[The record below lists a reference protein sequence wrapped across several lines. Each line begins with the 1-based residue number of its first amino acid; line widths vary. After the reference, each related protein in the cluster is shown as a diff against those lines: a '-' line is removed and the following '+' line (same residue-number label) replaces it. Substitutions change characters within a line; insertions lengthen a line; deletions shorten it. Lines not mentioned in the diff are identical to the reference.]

1 MKKNLC
7 TTLVALVVSVIMGL
21 SCFAADSINKV
32 VYDGTSL
39 TYEGTNQM
47 SGFSNMLPGKT
58 YKGSIQLENKGTN
71 AANFYMDTSVVQTLI
86 GASNTK
92 DTGYTVT
99 LTCGNTVLYGYNPVT
114 AKATGSLIGGDGSQG
129 LEELNKQLEEYPL
142 VATLNPGESTTV
154 TLSVQP
160 DATATGN
167 SYMSA
172 DGSIEFRF
180 QASDVPQVRTVVKT
194 QTVQE
199 KPNVVTQVRTVV
211 QAAQTDDVNTIF
223 VCAIVAAVALVLFLV
238 LSSKKQENE
247 QNENDEE

>member
-7 TTLVALVVSVIMGL
+7 TTLIALMVSVVMGI
-21 SCFAADSINKV
+21 SCFAADTTNKV
-32 VYDGTSL
+32 VYDGTNL
-39 TYEGTNQM
+39 IYEGTNQM

-58 YKGSIQLENKGTN
+58 YSGSIQLENKGAN

-99 LTCGNTVLYGYNPVT
+99 LTCGETVLYGYDPVSG
-114 AKATGSLIGGDGSQG
+114 KASGTLIGGDGTQG
-129 LEELNKQLEEYPL
+129 LEELNNQLEEYPL

-154 TLSVQP
+154 TLSVKP

-167 SYMSA
+167 TYMSA

-180 QASDVPQVRTVVKT
+180 QASDVPQVRTVVET
-194 QTVQE
+194 ETVQA

-211 QAAQTDDVNTIF
+211 QAAQTGDANVVFI
-223 VCAIVAAVALVLFLV
+223 CLIVAAAAFILFLT
-238 LSSKKQENE
+238 LSDKKENKDKNPKDKE
-247 QNENDEE
+247 